1 MEIKGKRVYING
13 KTIAKASLK
22 DLLSLSATEIGKLSR
37 DQSVRLEKRLY
48 KVAKTR
54 LDTIYRHNI
63 SSYAAEA
70 YFGDVYPDKPSK
82 TASVQATK
90 HRVTILKEFLNAQT
104 STYTGIKKVF
114 KAEENRIFGKKGD
127 GFQDEDERK
136 RFWNA
141 YMEFMH
147 QNPRFYDQS
156 ARVQQFLGR
165 ESFWRNR
172 EFTASDLSRI
182 VHNLDN
188 DITGGVDI
196 RADAGY
202 EPDI

>member
-1 MEIKGKRVYING
+1 MEIKGKRAYING

-22 DLLSLSATEIGKLSR
+22 DLLSLSAAEIGKLTR

-54 LDTIYRHNI
+54 LDTVYKHNL

-82 TASVQATK
+82 TATVQATK
-90 HRVTILKEFLNAQT
+90 HRVTILKEFLNAET
-104 STYTGIKKVF
+104 STYAGIKRVF
-114 KAEENRIFGKKGD
+114 KAEEKRIFGKKGD

-172 EFTASDLSRI
+172 EFRASDLSKI
-182 VHNLDN
+182 VKKLDN
-188 DITGGVDI
+188 ESIEGVDI

-202 EPDI
+202 ESNI